1 MSKED
6 LSLHRLKPHEPGSD
20 ERCHILRLLAA
31 LPGLR
36 AEQIETQLS
45 VIVQG
50 GRAHLRDALE
60 SLQRDGRVLAVKAG
74 DGAIGWCN
82 NISDA
87 HQRLL
92 RPLWRGLR

>member
-20 ERCHILRLLAA
+20 ERCRILRLLAI

-50 GRAHLRDALE
+50 GRAALRDALDA
-60 SLQRDGRVLAVKAG
+60 LQRDGRILAVEANYG
-74 DGAIGWCN
+74 LGFRN
-82 NISDA
+82 NISEN
-87 HQRLL
+87 HQRIVSG
-92 RPLWRGLR
+92 RGALQ